1 MQVNLQTCPPV
12 VAIKSPHVNRK
23 SQPVSIGNSIPCSL
37 VSLYPTSHAFRCQ
50 IKTIYVTNRFR
61 RKHLTKQA
69 AGLAGGGGLWP
80 YIDSS
85 EELPFS
91 GDCNIFSF
99 RTCDKAI
106 SVDSRQLVKKGKKK
120 THRLEFNA

>member
-12 VAIKSPHVNRK
+12 VAIKSPTVSRK

-37 VSLYPTSHAFRCQ
+37 ASLYPTPHAFRCQ

-69 AGLAGGGGLWP
+69 AGLAGGNCDHTLTLP
-80 YIDSS
+80 RNFPSAVPAIYFLFELATKQYQLTADSWS
-85 EELPFS
+85 KKEKKDTS
-91 GDCNIFSF
+91 
-99 RTCDKAI
+99 
-106 SVDSRQLVKKGKKK
+106 SRIQCLK
-120 THRLEFNA
+120 